1 MDYVKKLIEQLE
13 AKNVEVRRYAA
24 SALGRT
30 GDEQAVNP
38 PLTALLKDKSKR
50 IRVAASLALG
60 EIGGPT
66 AFECLTESLK
76 IEEAGVRVNTAV
88 ALGKFGTA
96 GVSPL
101 IAMLKDKDA
110 RVRKQSVRE
119 LERTGDSRAVAPL
132 IATMTD
138 SDKKTSLL
146 VFKALEQIGAFAVEP
161 LVEAMEN
168 LDDNLR
174 SRVVEV
180 LGKIGDSRAIEP
192 LIASLKD
199 KDSRVRSKAT
209 IALGRIGDESAI
221 ETLTIALRNEATPV
235 RINAVHALGKYGE
248 STLTFLIEALTDRTA
263 SVRRHIVAELEG
275 SGDTRAIDVLKR
287 IANEDADESVRRA
300 AHSVLT
306 AR

>member
-96 GVSPL
+96 AVSPL
-101 IAMLKDKDA
+101 IDMLKDKDA

-119 LERTGDSRAVAPL
+119 L
-132 IATMTD
+132 
-138 SDKKTSLL
+138 
-146 VFKALEQIGAFAVEP
+146 
-161 LVEAMEN
+161 
-168 LDDNLR
+168 
-174 SRVVEV
+174 
-180 LGKIGDSRAIEP
+180 
-192 LIASLKD
+192 
-199 KDSRVRSKAT
+199 
-209 IALGRIGDESAI
+209 GRIRGFKSSCSLDCH
-221 ETLTIALRNEATPV
+221 N
-235 RINAVHALGKYGE
+235 
-248 STLTFLIEALTDRTA
+248 DRF
-263 SVRRHIVAELEG
+263 G
-275 SGDTRAIDVLKR
+275 
-287 IANEDADESVRRA
+287 
-300 AHSVLT
+300 
-306 AR
+306 